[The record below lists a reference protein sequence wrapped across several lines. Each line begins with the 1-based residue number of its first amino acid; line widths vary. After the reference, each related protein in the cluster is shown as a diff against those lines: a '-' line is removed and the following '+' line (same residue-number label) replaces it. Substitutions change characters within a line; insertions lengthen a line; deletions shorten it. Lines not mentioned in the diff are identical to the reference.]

1 MTQNLRPVFDNKAR
15 TQLSISLL
23 LLRLGIAAVMV
34 VWTVDK
40 ILRPEHAAIVFEKY
54 YMYSGLSAVMS
65 YVIGVAQ
72 ALVVIAFI
80 VGLFRTWSYGL
91 ILLMHTV
98 SVASSWKQYIAP
110 YENLNILFYAAIPML
125 SACIALWM
133 LRRFDAY
140 TIDACWLAKPDEASS
155 VSPTS

>member
-1 MTQNLRPVFDNKAR
+1 MTQKLQPVFDNKAR
-15 TQLSISLL
+15 TQLSIALL

-34 VWTVDK
+34 IWTVDK
-40 ILRPEHAAIVFEKY
+40 LMNPEHAAKVFAKF
-54 YMYSGLSAVMS
+54 YMYEGLSAGMS
-65 YVIGVAQ
+65 YAAGAAQ

-80 VGLFRTWSYGL
+80 IGLFRTWSYGL

-98 SVASSWKQYIAP
+98 SVASSWKQYLDP
-110 YENLNILFYAAIPML
+110 WTYPHILFYAAIPML

-140 TIDACWLAKPDEASS
+140 TVDACWLAKPIEA
-155 VSPTS
+155 